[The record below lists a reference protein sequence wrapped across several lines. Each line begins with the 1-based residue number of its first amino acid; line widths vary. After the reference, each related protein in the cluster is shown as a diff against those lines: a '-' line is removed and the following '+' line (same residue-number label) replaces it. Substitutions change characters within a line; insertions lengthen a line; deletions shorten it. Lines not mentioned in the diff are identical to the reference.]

1 MKMRREERDEIVKVM
16 EKVCKQQENGEVFF
30 DILEKIYNHISK
42 YENEPSNSRAQSIK
56 DIIDSKRKGE

>member
-1 MKMRREERDEIVKVM
+1 MRREERDEIVKVM

-42 YENEPSNSRAQSIK
+42 HGNEPSDSRAHSIK
-56 DIIDSKRKGE
+56 GIIDSKRKVGE

>member
-1 MKMRREERDEIVKVM
+1 MRREERDEIVKVM

-42 YENEPSNSRAQSIK
+42 HENEPSDNRAQSIK
-56 DIIDSKRKGE
+56 DIIDSKRKEGE